1 MSRVPVARRVYNLVQ
16 RGATVAARPSMTKAL
31 KTARGLARDGA
42 PVDIEM
48 CGHVGPRGR
57 REPYECWLQ
66 GSVRREGR
74 RTVFSPI

>member
-1 MSRVPVARRVYNLVQ
+1 MRRVPVAGRVYKLVQ
-16 RGATVAARPSMTKAL
+16 RGATIATRSSMTKAL
-31 KTARGLARDGA
+31 KTARPRARTA

-57 REPYECWLQ
+57 AEPYECWLQ
-66 GSVRREGR
+66 GTVRRDGK